1 MDVRL
6 ATDLYECR
14 NAGENLLGH
23 FPRCEAADRLL
34 TRGNVG
40 ELIRYSR
47 TGVMGIHLPLPAG
60 GGLGRQSSI
69 PSRSDR

>member
-1 MDVRL
+1 VDVRL
-6 ATDLYECR
+6 ATDLYGRR
-14 NAGENLLGH
+14 NVGETLLGH

-40 ELIRYSR
+40 ELTRYSR

-60 GGLGRQSSI
+60 GGLGWKPPI

>member
-6 ATDLYECR
+6 ATDLYGRR

-23 FPRCEAADRLL
+23 FPRCEAADRPL

-40 ELIRYSR
+40 ELTRWSR

-60 GGLGRQSSI
+60 GGLGRQPSI

>member
-1 MDVRL
+1 VDVRL
-6 ATDLYECR
+6 ATDFYGRR

-34 TRGNVG
+34 TRGNNVDK
-40 ELIRYSR
+40 L
-47 TGVMGIHLPLPAG
+47 TF
-60 GGLGRQSSI
+60 GRQPSI